1 MSKYT
6 SFKDMPAC
14 LNISEVAEIMRISKP
29 TAYALV
35 HQEGFPAVKV
45 ADRRYIVP
53 KDLFIQWLKDAK
65 AV

>member
-1 MSKYT
+1 MTKYT
-6 SFKDMPAC
+6 NFEDMPAC
-14 LNISEVAEIMRISKP
+14 LNISEVAEVMRISKP

-45 ADRRYIVP
+45 ADKRYIVP
-53 KDLFIQWLKDAK
+53 KDRFIQWLNGAR

>member
-6 SFKDMPAC
+6 NFKDMPAC

-35 HQEGFPAVKV
+35 HREDFPAVKV
-45 ADRRYIVP
+45 ADRRYIIP
-53 KDLFIQWLKDAK
+53 KDRFIQWLNGTK